1 MKTAGLAALAIGAL
15 GAVLGGCAVG
25 PDYHRPTVPVPPRYA
40 ALAGWTAAQ
49 PEDAAPKG
57 DWWTAFHDPLLDRLE
72 PEVAV
77 SNQTVRQAAAN
88 YQQAIEEMRI
98 ARSALLPAIGVAG
111 SATRSRSTRGGG
123 GSGPVVDSGSL
134 EGVASWSVDLWGG
147 LRRELEQSRAI
158 AAADQAQLAN
168 ATLAEQTLLAT
179 TVIDLRVVDADIALE
194 RRTVRAYR
202 DSLRVVT
209 QQAAAGVSAAPPSA
223 VITARTALDN
233 EQAALI
239 ALGVSRAQYLHA
251 IAVLVGRNPEDLA
264 IPAADRLPALPAV
277 PPGVPSTL
285 LERRPDIAA
294 AERTVAAENAA
305 VGVATAAYFPSL
317 SLAAAD
323 GFAQSPLDGL
333 LHTAND
339 VWSLGANS
347 ALSLIDFG
355 ARRAQVRAARAAY
368 QGAVA
373 NYRNTVLNAFA
384 HVEDDLAS
392 LRILAAQAAALN
404 LAVTDAARGAAIA
417 LAEFQAGTV
426 DYTTVA
432 QAQATLLA
440 DQRSALAVRESRLVT
455 TVALIGDLGG
465 GWSATALR
473 DKSR

>member
-1 MKTAGLAALAIGAL
+1 MKTAGLATLAIGAL
-15 GAVLGGCAVG
+15 GVLLGGCAVG
-25 PDYHRPTVPVPPRYA
+25 PNYHRPPVKVPRHYT
-40 ALAGWTAAQ
+40 ALAGWTAAR
-49 PEDAAPKG
+49 PADGAPKG
-57 DWWTAFHDPLLDRLE
+57 NWWTAFHDPLLDRLE
-72 PEVAV
+72 PAVAV
-77 SNQTVRQAAAN
+77 SNQTVRQAYAN
-88 YQQAIEEMRI
+88 YRQAIEQTRI
-98 ARSALLPAIGVAG
+98 ARSALLPAIGIAG
-111 SATRSRSTRGGG
+111 SVTRSRSTRSGGG
-123 GSGPVVDSGSL
+123 VGPVVDSGSL
-134 EGVASWSVDLWGG
+134 EGVANWSLDLWGG
-147 LRRELEQSRAI
+147 LRRQLEQTRAV

-179 TVIDLRVVDADIALE
+179 TVIDLRVTDADIALE
-194 RRTVRAYR
+194 RLTVRAYR
-202 DSLRVVT
+202 DSLRIVT
-209 QQAAAGVSAAPPSA
+209 QQASAGVSTAPPSA
-223 VITARTALDN
+223 VIAARTALDT

-239 ALGVSRAQYLHA
+239 ALGVARAQYAHA
-251 IAVLVGRNPEDLA
+251 IAVLVGKNPEDLE
-264 IPAADRLPALPAV
+264 IRAAGTLPALPEV

-305 VGVATAAYFPSL
+305 IGVATAAYFPSL
-317 SLAAAD
+317 SLSAAE

-347 ALSLIDFG
+347 ALSVLDFG
-355 ARRAQVRAARAAY
+355 ARRAQVRATRAAY

-384 HVEDDLAS
+384 HVEDDLAG
-392 LRILAAQAAALN
+392 LRILAAQAVVLDR
-404 LAVTDAARGAAIA
+404 AVADAERGAEIA

-426 DYTTVA
+426 DYTAVA

-440 DQRSALAVRESRLVT
+440 DRRSALAVRQSRLVT

-465 GWSATALR
+465 GWSAAALR